1 VSFQRGEGK
10 RSGHAQ
16 AEHAQA
22 EHAQA
27 EHARAEHAQAEH
39 AQREGY
45 EHEKET
51 PRLFFSDLGKKGK
64 RKASKLSPSTATATA
79 PP

>member
-1 VSFQRGEGK
+1 MSFQRGEGK
-10 RSGHAQ
+10 RSG
-16 AEHAQA
+16 
-22 EHAQA
+22 
-27 EHARAEHAQAEH
+27 HARAEHAQAEH

-64 RKASKLSPSTATATA
+64 RKAGKLSPSTATATA

>member
-1 VSFQRGEGK
+1 MSFQRGEGK

-16 AEHAQA
+16 AEHAQ
-22 EHAQA
+22 
-27 EHARAEHAQAEH
+27 AEHAQAEH

>member
-1 VSFQRGEGK
+1 MSFQRGEGK

-16 AEHAQA
+16 
-22 EHAQA
+22 
-27 EHARAEHAQAEH
+27 AEHAQAEH